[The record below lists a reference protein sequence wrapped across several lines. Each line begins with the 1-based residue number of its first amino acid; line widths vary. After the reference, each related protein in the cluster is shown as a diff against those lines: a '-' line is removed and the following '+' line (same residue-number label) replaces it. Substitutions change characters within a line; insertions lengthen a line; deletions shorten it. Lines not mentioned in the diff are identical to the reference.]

1 MGWIQAAARLPIGW
15 KLSDDRPYELKELRS
30 ADDCIGY
37 SCGPDQLLLGDFR
50 TQIAAMSDAI
60 GADN

>member
-1 MGWIQAAARLPIGW
+1 LPIGW
-15 KLSDDRPYELKELRS
+15 ELSDDLPYELKELRR

-37 SCGPDQLLLGDFR
+37 SCGPDQLLLGDFC
-50 TQIAAMSDAI
+50 TQIAAIRNAI